1 MVRNILKLFI
11 HFALKGVMW
20 DVKLSTKSVSLQA
33 GRNKISSQK
42 TFHIWFTMKTRFT
55 SLDLAAELSVLQR
68 DVVGM
73 RVNQVYD
80 IDHKSYILKLQERS
94 ISILNKYIFYLLVWH
109 YQNSNSLETR
119 EKDNAAV
126 REWCSDPH
134 HRVRVA
140 QELRA
145 FRIFNE
151 TKGWWFNIYSCT

>member
-1 MVRNILKLFI
+1 
-11 HFALKGVMW
+11 
-20 DVKLSTKSVSLQA
+20 
-33 GRNKISSQK
+33 
-42 TFHIWFTMKTRFT
+42 MKTRFT

-80 IDHKSYILKLQERS
+80 IDHKSYILKLQERF
-94 ISILNKYIFYLLVWH
+94 ISILDVFFVF
-109 YQNSNSLETR
+109 QNSHSSETG
-119 EKDNAAV
+119 EKDNAAI

-145 FRIFNE
+145 FRLFNE
-151 TKGWWFNIYSCT
+151 TKGW